1 MVKYIGVLYINKERK
16 DFMRKLIYI
25 FIFIFIL
32 SLPLKAQNLL
42 DLTGELK
49 FIQQGSGG
57 YYALIVEDRTYALV
71 NLPKTAGQ
79 LKDGKYHICG
89 IPTIPIS
96 DNTSVSGPIP
106 LQVTKIEAM
115 GNTGQSQNN
124 QGGKVE
130 LTGMIFFYTKDNIQT
145 YVLAVRRSDNKSDFY
160 SLVNIPNQ
168 PNQIKQG
175 MYKVSGLIAS
185 QNPSGFGTPLQI
197 TSINPADNQTPQNT
211 TVTQNQN
218 EEKEFMG
225 QVVFIAM
232 NQASGG
238 CYILQTQDRQ
248 QFALI
253 NLPQENGKFQPGQ
266 YKVRGIISP
275 DAVNPY
281 NLGTPMKVTDI
292 KLVAAISPNNPLL
305 NNQNNQNQLFNNND
319 GEDGED
325 GDPLFN
331 SDSPGEDSDGG
342 L

>member
-1 MVKYIGVLYINKERK
+1 
-16 DFMRKLIYI
+16 MRKLIYI
-25 FIFIFIL
+25 SIFIFIL
-32 SLPLKAQNLL
+32 LLPVRAQNVL
-42 DLTGELK
+42 DLNGDLK
-49 FIQQGSGG
+49 FIQQGNGG
-57 YYALIVEDRTYALV
+57 YYALFVEDRTYALV
-71 NLPKTAGQ
+71 NLPKMAGQ

-89 IPTIPIS
+89 IPTIPINE
-96 DNTSVSGPIP
+96 NTTVSGPIP
-106 LQVTKIEAM
+106 LQVTKIEAI
-115 GNTGQSQNN
+115 GNSSQSQNN

-130 LTGMIFFYTKDNIQT
+130 LTGMIFFYTKDTVQT
-145 YVLAVRRSDNKSDFY
+145 YVLAVRRADNKSDFY

-175 MYKVSGLIAS
+175 TYKITGIIAS

-197 TSINPADNQTPQNT
+197 TSINPADNQSSQPQNT
-211 TVTQNQN
+211 TANQN

-232 NQASGG
+232 NQAGGG
-238 CYILQTQDRQ
+238 CYVLQTQDKQ

-266 YKVRGIISP
+266 YKVKGIISP
-275 DAVNPY
+275 GAANPY

-305 NNQNNQNQLFNNND
+305 NNQNQLFNNND
-319 GEDGED
+319 GEDGEE